1 MAGTHSV
8 VLIFGAGANVGLSV
22 ARKFKDNGYA
32 VAAVSRT
39 VKDEL
44 KEVAHKT
51 IACSITPQEVPKI
64 FAEVEKELGI
74 PSVIIYNGTQTGSF
88 QVPFR
93 MKLTHDSKFTCNH
106 QRRRPAD
113 PTR

>member
-1 MAGTHSV
+1 MAGTHPV

-22 ARKFKDNGYA
+22 AQKFKDNGYA

-51 IACSITPQEVPKI
+51 IACSITPEEVPKI
-64 FAEVEKELGI
+64 FAKVEKELGI
-74 PSVIIYNGTQTGSF
+74 PSVVIYNGTHAGSSEI
-88 QVPFR
+88 PFI
-93 MKLTHDSKFTCNH
+93 MKLTQDSKLTCNH
-106 QRRRPAD
+106 QW
-113 PTR
+113 